1 MPIPPPERSGYTV
14 STDVPLYWC
23 TYGREG
29 APRLVVLHGGP
40 GAHHDYLL
48 PQFLALA
55 DEYELFFYDQRGGGR
70 SRTTHAAAI
79 TWETQVGDLA
89 RVVQESASTP
99 LSLVGY
105 SWGGVLALLYGIQAA
120 ARRTAPEPA
129 RLVLVDPAPI
139 SRRYR
144 ATFEEEFAR
153 RQRAPAVQAMRDALT
168 QSGLRDSDP
177 DAFRQRSFELSV
189 AGYFADPRVASNLT
203 PFRVMGRVQDAK
215 DVLRRLNE
223 RAATRYVSLV
233 ARAALHGAV
242 GERDAGVKL
251 LQQAFDARELLM
263 IGAAP
268 KPDLKA
274 LLVDP
279 RAQRIVD
286 QANAIWKRRAAGPR

>member
-23 TYGREG
+23 AYGREG

-79 TWETQVGDLA
+79 TWETQVGDLT

-105 SWGGVLALLYGIQAA
+105 SWGGMLALLYGIQAA

-139 SRRYR
+139 SSRFR

-153 RQRAPAVQAMRDALT
+153 RQRAPGVQAMRDALT
-168 QSGLRDSDP
+168 QSGLRDADP

-189 AGYFADPRVASNLT
+189 AGYFADPRAATNLT
-203 PFRVMGRVQDAK
+203 PFRVMGRVQDSVWASLG
-215 DVLRRLNE
+215 DYDL
-223 RAATRYVSLV
+223 AAALPAVRCATLV
-233 ARAALHGAV
+233 VHGRDDPIPLESSARAA
-242 GERDAGVKL
+242 
-251 LQQAFDARELLM
+251 ELLRAEFVPLDAC
-263 IGAAP
+263 GHVPYVEAPAA
-268 KPDLKA
+268 LFH
-274 LLVDP
+274 
-279 RAQRIVD
+279 
-286 QANAIWKRRAAGPR
+286 AIRSFLSRTSSSGSV